1 MTIRAI
7 LRQWADLWWK
17 DTDRWENTSCLQ
29 QTNKRNG
36 DKGYDNDD
44 DCGGGDY
51 YDDDGDYIDCD
62 NTDDDGN
69 NISDDV
75 GLFASDKHTQ
85 WRQGLR

>member
-44 DCGGGDY
+44 D
-51 YDDDGDYIDCD
+51 DDGDYIECD
-62 NTDDDGN
+62 NTDDDGDN
-69 NISDDV
+69 VSDDV

-85 WRQGLR
+85 WR